1 MLMNLYKPARRLVEK
16 FFHYY
21 GEDRIGMLSAA
32 FAYVTIF
39 SIGPLLLVLISIVDL
54 VLGQRAVSGE
64 LYPSLVNL
72 FGPTTAK
79 TIQTVLQHT
88 HHTSDNVVAL
98 TIGIVGVIIG
108 SIAMTSQLQNSF
120 NAIYDVG
127 PDPKA
132 GIKRTLYA
140 KVKNF
145 VLVLLAGLAITVSI
159 VATTFVFAIGAKA
172 QAWFGTSGAVLE
184 AFNSLGFWII
194 FTWIVYGLYRTLPD
208 IVIPRK
214 IAFSV
219 ALMISALFLIGRLIL
234 GIAVGSNNTV
244 SAYGAA
250 ASFVTLMLWA
260 FYCGQILFVGAVGI
274 KMYSDYRH
282 LNFKPKRFNVRRT
295 TIRVESD
302 STPGKVIEAWHRVQ
316 DKLHN

>member
-1 MLMNLYKPARRLVEK
+1 MISIAPARKLVEN
-16 FFHYY
+16 FFNYY
-21 GEDRIGMLSAA
+21 SNDRVGMLSAA

-39 SIGPLLLVLISIVDL
+39 SIGPLLLVLISIVGL
-54 VLGQRAVSGE
+54 LLGQRAANGM
-64 LYPSLVNL
+64 LYPDLVNL
-72 FGPTTAK
+72 FGPTTAH
-79 TIQTVLQHT
+79 TIQNVLMHT
-88 HHTSDNVVAL
+88 HHTSDNVIAL
-98 TIGIVGVIIG
+98 IIGIIGVIIG
-108 SIAMTSQLQNSF
+108 SIALTSQLQNSF

-132 GIKRTLYA
+132 GIKRTVYA
-140 KVKNF
+140 KIKNF
-145 VLVLLAGLAITVSI
+145 FLVLLAGLAITASI
-159 VATTFVFAIGAKA
+159 VATTLVFAIGAKA
-172 QAWFGTSGAVLE
+172 QAWLGTSGAVLE

-214 IAFSV
+214 IAIIV
-219 ALMISALFLIGRLIL
+219 ALIISVLFLVGRLIL
-234 GIAVGSNNTV
+234 GIAVGNNATI

-260 FYCGQILFVGAVGI
+260 YYSGQILFVGAVGI
-274 KMYSDYRH
+274 KMYSDYRR

-302 STPGKVIEAWHRVQ
+302 STQGKVIEAWQRVH
-316 DKLHN
+316 DRFHK